1 MCLSIS
7 LLKGM
12 AGQVVAKDLFFL
24 RQENLVKNIS
34 PQPVFGLEIF
44 VLGDK
49 VLFLP

>member
-1 MCLSIS
+1 
-7 LLKGM
+7 
-12 AGQVVAKDLFFL
+12 
-24 RQENLVKNIS
+24 LVKNIS